1 MCRVC
6 VWVNFAVGLLPYL
19 YEMRMR
25 ACLACPA
32 FGVHTESRWIFQLA
46 TLPPSPS
53 FHHATQPSQLLLLL
67 GGVFKARA
75 LTNWKLVKPPEHC
88 PAGEPMYCIRSHT
101 HTHTATLTYSGTRSC
116 WQIWAANLWHEERE
130 REPPHTLLCRS
141 RRARSTA
148 DRVVDILRLPE
159 FYANWAQPHF
169 S

>member
-46 TLPPSPS
+46 WLPPSPS

-101 HTHTATLTYSGTRSC
+101 HSYTDVFGYSQLLTDLSC
-116 WQIWAANLWHEERE
+116 QFVAWRKRE
-130 REPPHTLLCRS
+130 RAASYITLQIASCPI
-141 RRARSTA
+141 
-148 DRVVDILRLPE
+148 DCG
-159 FYANWAQPHF
+159 
-169 S
+169 